1 MLEGGLPF
9 PSSILISGETGT
21 GKTTFGMQ
29 YLFKGAVLGERGM
42 YFMAQGEPEELVLR
56 FISGYLF
63 VDARLFGSTIKYVD
77 LSSSAEKGDAEE
89 ILESINSHVNSFQP
103 RRIVFDSLSLW
114 RDVLGEEYGRFLFRL
129 SSLVRGWR
137 GATLITAEPQPGVP
151 YPLDIASMADGIILL
166 YNTEIGTT
174 RRRSLEI
181 LKMMGTSHRS
191 GKHALDINANGIV
204 VYPGL

>member
-1 MLEGGLPF
+1 MLEGGIPF
-9 PSSILISGETGT
+9 PSSILISGETGS
-21 GKTTFGMQ
+21 GKTTLGMQ
-29 YLFKGAVLGERGM
+29 YLFKGAILGERGM
-42 YFMAQGEPEELVLR
+42 YFMAQGEPEDLMLR

-63 VDARLFGSTIKYVD
+63 VDARLFGSMIKYVD
-77 LSSSAEKGDAEE
+77 LSGSAEKGDSEGL
-89 ILESINSHVNSFQP
+89 LETIGSHMNSFQP
-103 RRIVFDSLSLW
+103 KRIVIDSLSLLG
-114 RDVLGEEYGRFLFRL
+114 DVLKGDYSRFLFRL
-129 SSLVRGWR
+129 SSLVKGWK